1 MAIPYEAEIQR
12 LVAEVEDGGDVYS
25 LVFESPYTQEAK
37 LFIEAM
43 DSTMFPDAYIE
54 LVKGRRVNM
63 DERTRWM
70 LLAPTVVFFAMC
82 AEIRWNIAEREEQ
95 QQQEDRLAAQQ
106 TRQPAN
112 LDAKTRRFRLQMK
125 QRRMQQEDEN

>member
-12 LVAEVEDGGDVYS
+12 LVAEVEDGGDLFS

-95 QQQEDRLAAQQ
+95 QQQEDRLAALQAKK
-106 TRQPAN
+106 PVN
-112 LDAKTRRFRLQMK
+112 PKTRRFHWRRK